1 VTSIREHATK
11 LLDDNLK
18 FLASIKSQLDV
29 GELDITEKILDKIL
43 DNSDLDVPNDYM
55 VISNIREKYDNAY
68 HHLMITIR
76 KLDKLESGVKSLQ
89 LKAALRD
96 QFQNRSI
103 ETKRRGLMPEQK
115 RKANIRELIRW
126 QDKKRMPVNQWTVA
140 LKKAIDQI
148 G

>member
-1 VTSIREHATK
+1 MTSIREHATK